1 MAEDAPGLIK
11 PCGLQ
16 EECDGSQWK
25 FLKGEM
31 MCSGFS

>member
-16 EECDGSQWK
+16 EEVDPFASVMEATGS
-25 FLKGEM
+25 F
-31 MCSGFS
+31 